1 MSKVRADL
9 FTNRTSDGAPDFP
22 FGLQTVGI
30 ITAAGFSG
38 SFEASGLTG
47 TPNIDV
53 ANVNATGVVTASN
66 GLDGIGIHSGG
77 TAIHSG
83 VITALNFVG
92 TGNTFA
98 VNGTT
103 VDISISGGGSGGGSD
118 SVVKSYINVLSSDL
132 TLSAP
137 NLTNVVDV
145 DRDLTFDIEPGVEVT
160 VDEGCFFIIRSA

>member
-47 TPNIDV
+47 TPSIDV

-77 TAIHSG
+77 TVIHSG

-98 VNGTT
+98 VNGAT
-103 VDISISGGGSGGGSD
+103 VDISIAGGGGSGLM
-118 SVVKSYINVLSSDL
+118 VVL
-132 TLSAP
+132 TRAGTAVTVATSA
-137 NLTNVVDV
+137 NTLNVVA
-145 DRDLTFDIEPGVEVT
+145 RSGTIGVPV
-160 VDEGCFFIIRSA
+160 

>member
-47 TPNIDV
+47 TPSIDV

-77 TAIHSG
+77 TVIHSG

-98 VNGTT
+98 INGTT
-103 VDISISGGGSGGGSD
+103 VDISIAGGGGSGLM
-118 SVVKSYINVLSSDL
+118 VVL
-132 TLSAP
+132 TRAGTAVTVATSA
-137 NLTNVVDV
+137 NTLNVVA
-145 DRDLTFDIEPGVEVT
+145 RSGTIGVPV
-160 VDEGCFFIIRSA
+160 

>member
-47 TPNIDV
+47 TPSIDV
-53 ANVNATGVVTASN
+53 ANVNATGIVTASN

-77 TAIHSG
+77 TVIHSG

-98 VNGTT
+98 VNGAT
-103 VDISISGGGSGGGSD
+103 VDISIAGGGGSGLM
-118 SVVKSYINVLSSDL
+118 VVL
-132 TLSAP
+132 TRAGTAVTVATSA
-137 NLTNVVDV
+137 NTLNVVA
-145 DRDLTFDIEPGVEVT
+145 RSGTIGVPV
-160 VDEGCFFIIRSA
+160 

>member
-47 TPNIDV
+47 TPSIDV
-53 ANVNATGVVTASN
+53 ANVNATGIVTASN

-77 TAIHSG
+77 TVIHSG

-103 VDISISGGGSGGGSD
+103 VDISIAGGS
-118 SVVKSYINVLSSDL
+118 
-132 TLSAP
+132 SAMM
-137 NLTNVVDV
+137 TIGVRVGTA
-145 DRDLTFDIEPGVEVT
+145 LTFAIPSTNTLDVVARSGTIGVPV
-160 VDEGCFFIIRSA
+160 

>member
-47 TPNIDV
+47 TPSIDV

-66 GLDGIGIHSGG
+66 GIDGIGIHSGG
-77 TAIHSG
+77 TVIHSG

-103 VDISISGGGSGGGSD
+103 VDISIAGGGSSGLM
-118 SVVKSYINVLSSDL
+118 VVPTRAGTAVTFAIPSTN
-132 TLSAP
+132 TL
-137 NLTNVVDV
+137 NVVA
-145 DRDLTFDIEPGVEVT
+145 RSGTIGVPV
-160 VDEGCFFIIRSA
+160 